1 LDVRGAARHTPTA
14 LTENPMAC
22 NCYITIEG
30 SIDKDTRL
38 GFKPRTF
45 ENTRIPMRTQ
55 MRTAKDWIACREGHI
70 RPLMEHSLECKQTT
84 PGHVILAFWQHA
96 TRFGRPLSQ
105 TMRDALK
112 RNARK
117 YAPECLKLIPG
128 LQ

>member
-1 LDVRGAARHTPTA
+1 
-14 LTENPMAC
+14 MAC

-30 SIDKDTRL
+30 AHEKRIRLGRKSYGFKNTRL
-38 GFKPRTF
+38 P
-45 ENTRIPMRTQ
+45 ERTQ
-55 MRTAKDWIACREGHI
+55 MRVGKDWVACREGHI
-70 RPLMEHSLECKQTT
+70 KPLMEHSLECGQTT

-105 TMRDALK
+105 TMRIALK